1 MYGNRKVGFAGVL
14 SVFLLNDYVRGNQF
28 RKVVH
33 SKSGKYLL
41 ENVLCLFCVKMKQTN
56 GVFQFSERCFNP
68 PAQGVKLFQ
77 LRGGKESKG
86 KLVTT
91 VSKEFSAIGKRTTR
105 KGN

>member
-41 ENVLCLFCVKMKQTN
+41 ENVLCLF
-56 GVFQFSERCFNP
+56 
-68 PAQGVKLFQ
+68 
-77 LRGGKESKG
+77 LRENEADQWCISI
-86 KLVTT
+86 L
-91 VSKEFSAIGKRTTR
+91 
-105 KGN
+105 